1 MKSKSQAPP
10 GCLSRKLRHSL
21 LLLATPALLLIVLFN
36 VVPMLGY
43 LPAAFYNWIPPKTI
57 ADSQWV
63 GLKWFQSIL
72 SYKGL
77 EQMLKNTL
85 ILGGM
90 DFLLLPIP
98 LVLALA
104 CQHCGSDRIKKTVDV
119 CALIA
124 SFLPSI
130 IVVAITQKILSYE
143 GLLNQFLGVF
153 GVKPENHLLNG
164 PLFYVYF
171 SLSSVW
177 SSLGFSL
184 VVYNSCLGASSMEQH
199 DAAKVDGANLF
210 QRIIH
215 IDLPLCRPMF
225 LHYFTM
231 CCLGILATNTD
242 RLLLFKNTA
251 NSMYATTLD
260 LYAYE
265 LTFKSSF
272 LPQYSKAI
280 ALGIM
285 TGVFNLFMLFLSRK
299 LAKRRERIY
308 G

>member
-1 MKSKSQAPP
+1 MKLKSKPP
-10 GCLSRKLRHSL
+10 PRTHKFRHSL
-21 LLLATPALLLIVLFN
+21 LLLAAPALLLIVLFN
-36 VVPMLGY
+36 VAPMLGY
-43 LPAAFYNWIPPKTI
+43 LPGAFYNWIPPKTI

-63 GLKWFQSIL
+63 GLKWFRSIL

-77 EQMLKNTL
+77 WQMLKNTL
-85 ILGGM
+85 ILGGL
-90 DFLLLPIP
+90 DFLLLPVP
-98 LVLALA
+98 LILALA
-104 CQHCGSDRIKKTVDV
+104 CQHCGSGRLKKTVDV

-124 SFLPSI
+124 GFLPSI
-130 IVVAITQKILSYE
+130 IVVAITQKILSTE
-143 GLLNQFLGVF
+143 GLLNQFLSIF
-153 GVKPENHLLNG
+153 GIQPENHLLNG
-164 PLFYVYF
+164 PLFYIYF
-171 SLSSVW
+171 SLSSLW
-177 SSLGFSL
+177 SGIGFSL
-184 VVYNSCLGASSMEQH
+184 IVYKSCLGTSNMEQH
-199 DAAKVDGANLF
+199 DAAKIDGANLL

-225 LHYFTM
+225 IHYFTM
-231 CCLGILATNTD
+231 CCLGILSTNTE

-272 LPQYSKAI
+272 MPQYSKAI

-285 TGVFNLFMLFLSRK
+285 TGLFNLVMLFLSRK
-299 LAKRRERIY
+299 HAERKERIY